1 MSGPACTTTYQC
13 PLAGG
18 YLWLRVVL
26 VSAMPWPSATTW
38 FNANAM
44 PPRCWQ
50 LPRWMWETCEEAACR
65 LMIFSSIVVLVG
77 PGVTRMVPLAVTPG
91 SGLILKVCP
100 EGNGVSD
107 WLGDCSGLADGEGV
121 AAVSPPHAA
130 MNTAIASVT
139 IHALADVIAAPH
151 RVQALPVQVTGAGR
165 DFTPARQRRRSLYA
179 CRGATGAAG
188 LRRLHSR
195 KPSPARTSSG
205 PTAPRA

>member
-77 PGVTRMVPLAVTPG
+77 PGVTRMVPFAVTPG

-100 EGNGVSD
+100 K
-107 WLGDCSGLADGEGV
+107 GDCSGLGDGG
-121 AAVSPPHAA
+121 AAASPPHAA

-139 IHALADVIAAPH
+139 IAALADVMAATH
-151 RVQALPVQVTGAGR
+151 RVQALPVQVT
-165 DFTPARQRRRSLYA
+165 
-179 CRGATGAAG
+179 
-188 LRRLHSR
+188 
-195 KPSPARTSSG
+195 
-205 PTAPRA
+205 